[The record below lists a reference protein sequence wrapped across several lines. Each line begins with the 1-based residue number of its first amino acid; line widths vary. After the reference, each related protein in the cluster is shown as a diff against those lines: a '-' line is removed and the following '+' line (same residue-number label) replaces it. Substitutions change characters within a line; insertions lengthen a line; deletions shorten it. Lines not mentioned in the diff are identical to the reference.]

1 MELENYMVY
10 VQMDGQNRI
19 IAVNSS
25 AFVGADWGTEI
36 DQGYGDKYHHAQG
49 HYFSRPIYTENGI
62 PRYKLEDGKAV
73 ERTEEEIEADR
84 AALPAP
90 EPDLRPQYAAAM
102 RAYAATSTA
111 IPDIYALDMPGLFP
125 MWETVLEAGEELPAG
140 RILNDGGQLYRVVQA
155 VTPQA
160 EMPPHD
166 DGMLAIYRPIDREH
180 AGTVDDPIPWVYGM
194 DCHAGK
200 HYSYN
205 GKVYKVAEGGDMI
218 PCTWA
223 PDTPDMWQW
232 VEV

>member
-1 MELENYMVY
+1 MTIIQIDPLGTGQHPIQSQSGRCACWLNGYIEVPAHLEANVWATLGWCDL
-10 VQMDGQNRI
+10 QI
-19 IAVNSS
+19 
-25 AFVGADWGTEI
+25 
-36 DQGYGDKYHHAQG
+36 
-49 HYFSRPIYTENGI
+49 
-62 PRYKLEDGKAV
+62 EDGKLV
-73 ERTEEEIEADR
+73 GITPTERPPD
-84 AALPAP
+84 P
-90 EPDLRPQYAAAM
+90 EPEPQPPDLTPQYAAAM
-102 RAYAATSTA
+102 RAYAATSAA
-111 IPDIYALDMPGLFP
+111 IPDTYALDMPDLFP
-125 MWETVLEAGEELPAG
+125 TWEAALEAGEELPAG

-180 AGTVDDPIPWVYGM
+180 AGTEDDPIPWVYGM

-205 GKVYKVAEGGDMI
+205 GKVYKVTEGGDMI

>member
-1 MELENYMVY
+1 M
-10 VQMDGQNRI
+10 Q
-19 IAVNSS
+19 S
-25 AFVGADWGTEI
+25 
-36 DQGYGDKYHHAQG
+36 
-49 HYFSRPIYTENGI
+49 
-62 PRYKLEDGKAV
+62 
-73 ERTEEEIEADR
+73 
-84 AALPAP
+84 
-90 EPDLRPQYAAAM
+90 QYAAAM

-111 IPDIYALDMPGLFP
+111 IPDAYVLDMPDLFP
-125 MWETVLEAGEELPAG
+125 TWAVVLADGEELPAG
-140 RILNDGGQLYRVVQA
+140 RILNDEGQLYRVVQA
-155 VTPQA
+155 VTPQ
-160 EMPPHD
+160 EDMPPHD

>member
-1 MELENYMVY
+1 MKTVY
-10 VQMDGQNRI
+10 LNEDNTIREI
-19 IAVNSS
+19 IP
-25 AFVGADWGTEI
+25 E
-36 DQGYGDKYHHAQG
+36 Y
-49 HYFSRPIYTENGI
+49 
-62 PRYKLEDGKAV
+62 
-73 ERTEEEIEADR
+73 
-84 AALPAP
+84 ALPPEKWYSEAFARRCVEVQDDVEQGWRYNPETGQATPDTRPP
-90 EPDLRPQYAAAM
+90 EPELTPQYAAAM

-111 IPDIYALDMPGLFP
+111 IPDTYALDMPDLFP
-125 MWETVLEAGEELPAG
+125 TWAVVLADGEELPAG
-140 RILNDGGQLYRVVQA
+140 RILNDVGQLYRVVQA
-155 VTPQA
+155 VTPQE

-194 DCHAGK
+194 DCYAGK

>member
-1 MELENYMVY
+1 MTIIEINAREDGSRNIQSRHGAARVWEDGYIEVPVHLE
-10 VQMDGQNRI
+10 
-19 IAVNSS
+19 
-25 AFVGADWGTEI
+25 ADVWATLGWCDLQI
-36 DQGYGDKYHHAQG
+36 
-49 HYFSRPIYTENGI
+49 
-62 PRYKLEDGKAV
+62 EDGKLV
-73 ERTEEEIEADR
+73 GITPTERPLE
-84 AALPAP
+84 P
-90 EPDLRPQYAAAM
+90 EPEPKPPDLTLQYAAAM

-111 IPDIYALDMPGLFP
+111 IPDTYALDMPDLFP
-125 MWETVLEAGEELPAG
+125 TWETVLEAGEELPAG

-155 VTPQA
+155 VTPQE

-218 PCTWA
+218 PCTWP

>member
-1 MELENYMVY
+1 MIRRAKDIDEHTPWQEMTPAGEVY
-10 VQMDGQNRI
+10 EAATARYVNTGAWRTDTPVLDAEKCRSCLLCVPFCPDSSLPVQ
-19 IAVNSS
+19 
-25 AFVGADWGTEI
+25 
-36 DQGYGDKYHHAQG
+36 
-49 HYFSRPIYTENGI
+49 
-62 PRYKLEDGKAV
+62 DGKLV
-73 ERTEEEIEADR
+73 GLTPREQPPKPE
-84 AALPAP
+84 P
-90 EPDLRPQYAAAM
+90 EPDLTPQFRTAM
-102 RAYAATSTA
+102 LSYAATSTA
-111 IPDIYALDMPGLFP
+111 IPDSYALDMSDLFP
-125 MWETVLEAGEELPAG
+125 TWAAVLADGEELPAG
-140 RILNDGGQLYRVVQA
+140 RILNDEGQLYRVVQA
-155 VTPQA
+155 VTPQ
-160 EMPPHD
+160 EDMPPHD

>member
-1 MELENYMVY
+1 MT
-10 VQMDGQNRI
+10 I
-19 IAVNSS
+19 I
-25 AFVGADWGTEI
+25 EI
-36 DQGYGDKYHHAQG
+36 NA
-49 HYFSRPIYTENGI
+49 RENGSHNI
-62 PRYKLEDGKAV
+62 QSLNGAVKVWEDGYIEVPAHLHDAV
-73 ERTEEEIEADR
+73 WATLGWCDLQIEEGNLVGVTPTER
-84 AALPAP
+84 P
-90 EPDLRPQYAAAM
+90 EPPDPEPKPPDLTQQYAAAM
-102 RAYAATSTA
+102 RAYAATSTT
-111 IPDIYALDMPGLFP
+111 IPDAYSLDMPDLFP
-125 MWETVLEAGEELPAG
+125 TWAVVLADGEELPAG
-140 RILNDGGQLYRVVQA
+140 RILNDEGQLYRVVQA
-155 VTPQA
+155 VTPQE

-194 DCHAGK
+194 DCYAGK